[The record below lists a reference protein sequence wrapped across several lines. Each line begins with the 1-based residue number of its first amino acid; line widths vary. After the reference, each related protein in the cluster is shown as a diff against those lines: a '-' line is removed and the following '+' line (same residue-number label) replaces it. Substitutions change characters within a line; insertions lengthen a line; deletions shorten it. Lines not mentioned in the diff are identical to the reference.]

1 MKDQRIKDLMKIF
14 KQREQELLRQNKKR
28 HEEIRRNT
36 QKKRIEIINEA
47 EKRKQELL
55 RYNIDFQRKQE
66 EKMRELQRREKIN
79 NISHNIRLNG
89 LRINNNDRQRS
100 IMNERIIA
108 NIIRAQQLRPNNME
122 RNVINIEFTDNNNNN
137 NRNNS
142 ENTKIEE
149 LLQDFKLTDEILGK
163 MENKQC
169 LICLD
174 DYAINEN
181 VCYLPCFHLFH
192 SICIK
197 SWIKK
202 SNKCPLCKNI
212 IKLE

>member
-36 QKKRIEIINEA
+36 QKKRLEIINEA

-66 EKMRELQRREKIN
+66 EKMRELQRREKIIN
-79 NISHNIRLNG
+79 NINHNIRLNG

-108 NIIRAQQLRPNNME
+108 NIIRS
-122 RNVINIEFTDNNNNN
+122 F
-137 NRNNS
+137 
-142 ENTKIEE
+142 
-149 LLQDFKLTDEILGK
+149 ILWSF
-163 MENKQC
+163 
-169 LICLD
+169 I
-174 DYAINEN
+174 
-181 VCYLPCFHLFH
+181 FLF
-192 SICIK
+192 
-197 SWIKK
+197 
-202 SNKCPLCKNI
+202 I
-212 IKLE
+212 I